1 MPTQIKP
8 VHEVDAHV
16 VRLSDGRW
24 SGYVDHRVNG
34 GRQPECEIHEAG
46 HFDTEA
52 EAFSAALDLAKKIE
66 QSRQS

>member
-1 MPTQIKP
+1 MSNQAKP

-24 SGYVDHRVNG
+24 SGYVEHRING
-34 GRQPECEIHEAG
+34 GRKLECDTHLAG
-46 HFDTEA
+46 YFDTEA

-66 QSRQS
+66 PFP